1 LVFDSN
7 DMKLTTAAGETKL
20 IDLGWGQDPNNR
32 QDALGASVKTD
43 LQVFDSLG
51 TPITV
56 QMTFVLE
63 SKTDTETTYRWFADS
78 SENQPVDGTAIATGS
93 GTIRFDQHGRLIDPA
108 GTATTVSIERT
119 QVASV
124 TPLDFDFKMDIGA
137 LMALATNVPNIQQTY
152 QDGAGAGT
160 LYDFTILPDGVIMGR
175 FTSGVE
181 RPLGQIPLATFKN
194 QEGLYKAGDSLYLAG
209 TNSGDAIIGIA
220 GSAGVGS
227 IKSNALELSNT
238 DMGTDIVGMILASAM
253 YRANAKVMTTSN
265 EMFDA
270 LLRII

>member
-1 LVFDSN
+1 
-7 DMKLTTAAGETKL
+7 
-20 IDLGWGQDPNNR
+20 
-32 QDALGASVKTD
+32 VKTD

-56 QMTFVLE
+56 QMTFELE
-63 SKTDTETTYRWFADS
+63 SKTSTETIYRWFADS
-78 SENQPVDGTAIATGS
+78 SENQPVDGSAIATGS
-93 GTIRFDQHGRLIDPA
+93 GIIRFDQNGKLI
-108 GTATTVSIERT
+108 GTSSTTISVERT

-124 TPLDFDFKMDIGA
+124 SPLDFDFEMNIGA
-137 LMALATNVPNIQQTY
+137 LMALATNSPDVRQTS

-160 LYDFTILPDGVIMGR
+160 LYDFTILGNGVIMGR

-194 QEGLYKAGDSLYLAG
+194 QEGLYKAGDSLFLAG
-209 TNSGDAIIGIA
+209 TNSGDPIIGIA
-220 GSAGVGS
+220 GTNGIGS
-227 IKSNALELSNT
+227 IKANCLETSNT
-238 DMGTDIVGMILASAM
+238 DMGTEIINMILASAQ

-265 EMFDA
+265 EMYDA